1 MCIRDRKKGKDG
13 IYERNGQKFSFTI
26 QVRDYE
32 EERVD
37 IAKVIANELKKAGVD
52 MQIEMCI
59 RDRL

>member
-1 MCIRDRKKGKDG
+1 MEKLGWKKGKDG

-52 MQIEMCI
+52 MQIV
-59 RDRL
+59 LVTKF